1 MKNIALG
8 ICFGVLLV
16 LLRSLPLSHAIA
28 QQPAT
33 SALQYRIESLPN
45 ATVHI
50 LTIPRSIPLTVALS
64 PTLDRLESLAESQDA
79 IAAINAGFFDPI
91 NGRSTSFISVGGEQV
106 ADPRQNDRLMQN
118 PNLAP
123 YLEQILDRSEFR
135 QYRCG
140 EEWQAAIAPHSAPIP
155 ANCTSHLAIG
165 AGPQLL
171 PELTVE
177 AEAFVD
183 EAAGR
188 DAIGLRQP
196 NARTAIGLTASGDV
210 VWVMVAQR
218 SEAPATSGFSL
229 IELADWL
236 DRAGLVQ
243 ALNFDGGSSSSFYY
257 RGETFYGKVNE
268 QGERVERSI
277 KSALLLSTPKP

>member
-8 ICFGVLLV
+8 ICFALLLV

-33 SALQYRIESLPN
+33 RAPQYRVESLPN
-45 ATVHI
+45 AVIHT
-50 LTIPRSIPLTVALS
+50 LTIPRSIPLAIAVS
-64 PTLDRLESLAESQDA
+64 PTLDRLETLAAQGA
-79 IAAINAGFFDPI
+79 IAAINAGFFDPA
-91 NGRSTSFISVGGEQV
+91 NGRSTSFISIEGELA
-106 ADPRQNDRLMQN
+106 ADPRQNDRLMEN
-118 PNLAP
+118 PDLAP
-123 YLEQILDRSEFR
+123 YLGQILDRSEFR

-140 EEWQAAIAPHSAPIP
+140 AELQAAIEPHSAPIP
-155 ANCTSHLAIG
+155 TNCTLHLAIG

-171 PELTVE
+171 PTLTAE

-183 EAAGR
+183 ESAGR

-196 NARTAIGLTASGDV
+196 NARSAIGLTTSGDI
-210 VWVMVAQR
+210 VWMMVAQR
-218 SEAPATSGFSL
+218 PEAPSSGFSL
-229 IELADWL
+229 IELAEWL

-243 ALNFDGGSSSSFYY
+243 ALNLDGGSSSSFYFQ
-257 RGETFYGKVNE
+257 GETFDGKVNG

-277 KSALLLSTPKP
+277 KSALLLPTSNF

>member
-1 MKNIALG
+1 MRKIALG

-33 SALQYRIESLPN
+33 PTPQYRVESLPN
-45 ATVHI
+45 AVVHT
-50 LTIPRSIPLTVALS
+50 LTIPRSIPLTIALS
-64 PTLDRLESLAESQDA
+64 PTLDRLETLAESQGA
-79 IAAINAGFFDPI
+79 IAAINAGFFDPA
-91 NGRSTSFISVGGEQV
+91 NGRSTSFISIESELV

-135 QYRCG
+135 QYKCG

-155 ANCTSHLAIG
+155 ANCTLHLAIG

-171 PELTVE
+171 PRLTVE

-183 EAAGR
+183 ESVGR

-196 NARTAIGLTASGDV
+196 NARSAIG
-210 VWVMVAQR
+210 
-218 SEAPATSGFSL
+218 
-229 IELADWL
+229 
-236 DRAGLVQ
+236 
-243 ALNFDGGSSSSFYY
+243 
-257 RGETFYGKVNE
+257 
-268 QGERVERSI
+268 
-277 KSALLLSTPKP
+277 